1 MLNVLVTEISLQRS
15 CVVPL
20 VGHAHCLYNT
30 RTARFMSASSIH
42 ILIGYEKGE
51 YRAHRVASRYT
62 IPPALDPSAFT
73 HRPDPKKLWTA
84 AGYDWVIV
92 YTDKP
97 FPREVR
103 PLRLASTIPS
113 LGTEVMTGGYPIER
127 PHMMTADPHCQ
138 ITKISSD
145 KKLIVHNCVTH
156 HGDSGGVLLSADDEG
171 LILGVNNLGYNLLVE
186 LREQSKEGGVAVS
199 AASITEFLGSQVVG
213 NLEGQRMAAI
223 PVR

>member
-1 MLNVLVTEISLQRS
+1 
-15 CVVPL
+15 
-20 VGHAHCLYNT
+20 
-30 RTARFMSASSIH
+30 
-42 ILIGYEKGE
+42 
-51 YRAHRVASRYT
+51 
-62 IPPALDPSAFT
+62 
-73 HRPDPKKLWTA
+73 
-84 AGYDWVIV
+84 
-92 YTDKP
+92 
-97 FPREVR
+97 
-103 PLRLASTIPS
+103 
-113 LGTEVMTGGYPIER
+113 
-127 PHMMTADPHCQ
+127 MMTADPHCQ

-171 LILGVNNLGYNLLVE
+171 LILGVESLGYNLLVE